1 MYSVQVSREK
11 AIKLLNKLQFFITNK
26 KCTFCIMYWLVNINS
41 KLKLIAQKKQK
52 FLILDTKPY
61 ELSKNRLKI
70 LQNFI

>member
-52 FLILDTKPY
+52 FTLHL
-61 ELSKNRLKI
+61 LGLKI
-70 LQNFI
+70 LYRLIKIIFAN